1 MGGRVPHSTKPVGL
15 GLSICKGIVDLHGG
29 RIWVK
34 SEGIDKGLT
43 FTFTLP
49 TLKRYPL
56 KAVIY
61 PVQPILPMRE
71 KVRGV
76 ITWLYYR
83 DLPRAQR
90 FYEDVMGLEMEVDQ
104 GWSVIYKIVDG
115 AYVGLVDGAH
125 GYHKANNIKPVILC
139 LNVES
144 ADAWHKKLTEAGLEL
159 ENLVHESERLKVRV
173 FMFKDIE
180 GYTIEIQETL
190 PGGLSI

>member
-1 MGGRVPHSTKPVGL
+1 MS
-15 GLSICKGIVDLHGG
+15 
-29 RIWVK
+29 
-34 SEGIDKGLT
+34 
-43 FTFTLP
+43 
-49 TLKRYPL
+49 
-56 KAVIY
+56 
-61 PVQPILPMRE
+61 E

-90 FYEDVMGLEMEVDQ
+90 FYEDIMGFNMEVDQ
-104 GWSVIYKIVDG
+104 GWSRIYKIMDG

-144 ADAWHKKLTEAGLEL
+144 VDTWLAKLKKNGLDYEEL
-159 ENLVHESERLKVRV
+159 PHESDRLKVRV